1 MGKIETFGAYCTKGK
16 TFRLT
21 IYNHKGYTD
30 EMLKADYEALKNGT
44 KTLADLQNHFWNHGR
59 DKMVLGL

>member
-1 MGKIETFGAYCTKGK
+1 MYVNPKIKDLLKK
-16 TFRLT
+16 TFNIDNLKTIGLDTQGSTLT
-21 IYNHKGYTD
+21 IT
-30 EMLKADYEALKNGT
+30 LALKNGT